1 MYNKFL
7 SKVFSMEYVT
17 DISEKQYSA
26 TEKFE
31 QLYNYFMNEYN
42 IPPYITVKQSVEN
55 VENVNVYTITVYRL
69 GVQSLEFYKEWK
81 NDIIHKKQLAES
93 LLSKPEEMKK
103 REISEED
110 LKNRID
116 KLNEDINS
124 LDNDLIL
131 LPENI
136 LALYG
141 LPVDSKLYACKGHN
155 KVCTKI
161 QFSDL
166 DTSPAVIPNVDN
178 SSSAKGTNINN
189 FISKSIQDYINKS
202 DIFKGNADFS
212 KRVNVSNVN
221 RIKDMIKEFFYSVRA
236 KFRVELALN
245 LRNISTNKYDDYM
258 KDVNNE
264 MYKLIQQKE
273 LSQDIDANDL
283 KLLSVD
289 INKLYKYFDKLLTMN
304 EAEDTVFYKLDEY
317 VDSYIESNFDVT
329 KFDIKSYSDLKS
341 KLQIMFKEFLE
352 VAVKGIEDFV
362 NVNEVVAKNMYSKY
376 LKIIARLDDELKLS
390 EEDKD
395 EMSYMLPDAFADIQP
410 EGLALIPNSYIKLLY
425 DTDNVVRKEKMSFNY
440 KVTKKIYDYLLNLNQ
455 YIYSAS
461 DTPSDAE
468 LKVIENG
475 AKLDGSNID
484 AYSSKEISSAKTN
497 FTTGINE
504 RTESKDL
511 KKNVLIKSISGY
523 LKELD
528 NVLDYPKSDVSDSI
542 KSELNTLLNIANSPL
557 VTSGLPFIL
566 QTLQKFVNIFKI
578 FKDFDLKK
586 ESFQSIVGKLSG
598 LYRSFDP
605 VIANSSIFVENT
617 ENLSD
622 LLLSKFNL
630 AAADYNIKDNY
641 KKNIETLKEYGI
653 PTETGHAIKLD
664 DESKKVVED
673 ENEFTNEE
681 TAKESDA
688 EDDKKQGQED
698 TEVSKDTTK
707 QVKEEVSDDDDIDFD
722 LDNLTFEDDEIQQF
736 NDDTIV
742 PEESS
747 VSEDGYNV
755 KDSVNK
761 KEDVVTNNIK
771 IDVNDFSN
779 SLKDALNKLKD
790 ELNKLKDI

>member
-141 LPVDSKLYACKGHN
+141 LPVDSKLYVCKGHN

-304 EAEDTVFYKLDEY
+304 EAEDTVFFKLDEY

-362 NVNEVVAKNMYSKY
+362 NVNEVVAKNIYSKY

-475 AKLDGSNID
+475 AKLDGSNVD

-673 ENEFTNEE
+673 ENEFTDEE

>member
-69 GVQSLEFYKEWK
+69 GVQSLEFYKEWR